1 MFFAAALVLATSTND
16 ILPIEV
22 GGMLC
27 HPQRLMMKLK
37 LGIMPFQIRLSGS
50 KILGTMPEIRWCV
63 VEVPKG
69 KLLETKEALSQ
80 GFGVE
85 QVTFDR
91 AARPAYTPNDPMW
104 PDQWSLPSMN
114 VNTAWDLSLG
124 SNSAIVAVIDTGVET
139 AHPDLAANIW
149 VNAGEIPGNSID
161 DDNNGYVD
169 DINGY
174 DFAYND
180 AIPNDVFGHGTPCAG
195 IVAAVG
201 DNNIGLSGVAP
212 RAKIMAIKAC
222 IDSGYF
228 YDSMTVPA
236 YLYAANNGA
245 RIFSCSFFSDQVS
258 PSERDAINFCW
269 DNNVLPIVAAGNAS
283 SVIPFYPGA
292 YDNSM
297 GVAAYGTNGNKA
309 GFSNWGAWVDVS
321 APGTNVVSTALNGA
335 YTTGFAGTSAACPH
349 AAGVAALLLGARPT
363 ATNVELR
370 NAIEDTATAV
380 NQAPFGEYCN
390 YGKVNARLA
399 MEAIL
404 GTPAQ
409 ARTPVV
415 RYVSMLGN
423 QPNDV
428 IYPEDNFLVSR
439 IYGRGFQ
446 SPNTV
451 EASISGVPVPIL
463 NQTRDYIEFEY
474 LPPQFGPFAVKVN
487 NIQISNL
494 TMPRTYRVCYPMSEA
509 STPSAST
516 FGGFLQTLVSDG
528 NLLRCTRQSD
538 GIIFAQ
544 TTFHKVQLSAELKLR
559 IRRHYTST
567 EAASLERIRVYDW
580 SSASYPYGSFVE
592 LSAITPPLSPTL
604 SVFTLPNPSRFL
616 DDERTVYVTI
626 TTSGMPSGAELR
638 IDEVNITSDR

>member
-1 MFFAAALVLATSTND
+1 
-16 ILPIEV
+16 
-22 GGMLC
+22 
-27 HPQRLMMKLK
+27 MMKLEP
-37 LGIMPFQIRLSGS
+37 GILPFQIRLSGS
-50 KILGTMPEIRWCV
+50 ILIRTMPEIGWCV
-63 VEVPKG
+63 IEVPKG
-69 KLLETKEALSQ
+69 KLRESKNALSQ
-80 GFGVE
+80 RFGVE
-85 QVTFDR
+85 QVTLDR

-139 AHPDLAANIW
+139 THPDLATNIW
-149 VNAGEIPGNSID
+149 VNAGEIPGNSVD
-161 DDNNGYVD
+161 DDSNGYVD

-180 AIPNDVFGHGTPCAG
+180 PIPNDVFGHGTPCAG

-201 DNNIGLSGVAP
+201 DNNIGLSGIAP
-212 RAKIMAIKAC
+212 RAKIMALKAC

-236 YLYAANNGA
+236 YLYATNNGA
-245 RIFSCSFFSDQVS
+245 RVFSCSFFSDRVS
-258 PSERDAINFCW
+258 PSERDAINYSW
-269 DNNVLPIVAAGNAS
+269 NHNVVPVVAAGNSS
-283 SVIPFYPGA
+283 SVIPYYPGA

-321 APGTNVVSTALNGA
+321 APGTSIISVALNGG

-363 ATNVELR
+363 ATNVEIR

-404 GTPAQ
+404 GSAAPL
-409 ARTPVV
+409 RSPIV
-415 RYVSMLGN
+415 RYVSMLGD
-423 QPNDV
+423 QPNEPNYESEV
-428 IYPEDNFLVSR
+428 FFASR

-446 SPNTV
+446 APNIV
-451 EASISGVPVPIL
+451 EVTILGIPVPIL
-463 NQTRDYIEFEY
+463 AQTRDYIEFEY
-474 LPPQFGPFAVKVN
+474 IPPQFGPFVVKVN
-487 NIQISNL
+487 GVQISSL
-494 TMPRTYRVCYPMSEA
+494 AMPNAFRICYPMSEA
-509 STPSAST
+509 STPGAST
-516 FGGFLQTLVSDG
+516 FGGFLQTLRSDG
-528 NLLRCTRQSD
+528 NLMRCTRHGD
-538 GIIFAQ
+538 GYIFAQ
-544 TTFHKVQLSAELKLR
+544 TTFHKVQLSSQLKLR
-559 IRRHYTST
+559 IQRHYTGSGAT
-567 EAASLERIRVYDW
+567 SIERIRIYDW

-592 LSAITPPLSPTL
+592 LSAMAPPLTPTESIL
-604 SVFTLPNPSRFL
+604 TLPIPSRFL
-616 DDERTVYVTI
+616 DDERAVYVTI
-626 TTSGMPSGAELR
+626 TAEEMPSGAELR
-638 IDEVNITSDR
+638 IDEMNILSDR